1 MSVVVDEANRQGR
14 DPPQTAV
21 NRPCSESGVL
31 TQQLNYTVD
40 RDQRWGRKKQAIGKG
55 RICAHNLHNQISAP
69 ECRVADNTYGGPLP
83 PCARL
88 RNRTAEEPVAD
99 TMADTDKDTELQLI
113 AAARQ
118 AAVTAERLSKW
129 EGSLGEVS
137 RGAVRNARTDIREA
151 IERLQ
156 NFELL
161 LSCWLAT

>member
-1 MSVVVDEANRQGR
+1 
-14 DPPQTAV
+14 
-21 NRPCSESGVL
+21 
-31 TQQLNYTVD
+31 
-40 RDQRWGRKKQAIGKG
+40 
-55 RICAHNLHNQISAP
+55 
-69 ECRVADNTYGGPLP
+69 
-83 PCARL
+83 
-88 RNRTAEEPVAD
+88 
-99 TMADTDKDTELQLI
+99 MADTDKDTELQLI